1 MSHKKIRAQEY
12 FRKQYQKKWVQR
24 LMSTL
29 MVVFLPFVG
38 FYIHF
43 IEPRLVKTSSLKIP
57 IKKLPGSFNLFRI
70 VQMSDLHYGPTNN
83 VPSFFKKC
91 IQKVNEL
98 KPDLVALTG
107 DYLQWDD
114 SYLKGLANI
123 LAGLKAKSGIF
134 AVLGNHDYGVCH
146 KGHPPT
152 DPIDHEDVIEAF
164 EKRGINVLH
173 NRRIPIRRGGETL
186 EVVGVGDYWTSHF
199 LPEKALR
206 NRKPPR
212 DKSPRDKS
220 LLRGKPHPGI
230 HYPTILLCHNPDSI
244 DHLKDF
250 HFDLMLSGHVHGGQI
265 SLPFIGPLSVPVK
278 NRHLRRGLHR
288 IGPKWLYTNRGLGFI
303 FKARMLSRP
312 EITCFDLIPA

>member
-1 MSHKKIRAQEY
+1 MNHKKIRAQEY
-12 FRKQYQKKWVQR
+12 FRKQYQKRWVQR

-29 MVVFLPFVG
+29 MVVFLPLVG

-57 IKKLPGSFNLFRI
+57 IKKLPRSFNFFRI
-70 VQMSDLHYGPTNN
+70 VQISDLHYGPTNN

-91 IQKVNEL
+91 VQKVNEL

-107 DYLQWDD
+107 DYLQWDE

-123 LAGLKAKSGIF
+123 LAGLKAKTGIF

-152 DPIDHEDVIEAF
+152 DPIDHEEVMKAF
-164 EKRGINVLH
+164 EKKGIKVLH
-173 NRRIPIRRGGETL
+173 NRRIPIRREGDTL

-199 LPEKALR
+199 LPAKALR
-206 NRKPPR
+206 NKTVH
-212 DKSPRDKS
+212 
-220 LLRGKPHPGI
+220 RGL

-288 IGPKWLYTNRGLGFI
+288 VGPKWLYTNRGLGFI

-312 EITCFDLIPA
+312 EITCLDLIPA